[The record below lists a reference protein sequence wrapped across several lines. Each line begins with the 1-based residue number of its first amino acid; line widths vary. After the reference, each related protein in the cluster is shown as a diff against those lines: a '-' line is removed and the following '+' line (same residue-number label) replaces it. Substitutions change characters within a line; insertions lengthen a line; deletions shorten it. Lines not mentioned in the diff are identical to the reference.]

1 MSSFDPVERDADQG
15 NVEHLRSNVPL
26 TLHAETLITNLEHE
40 LAFARMHVG
49 KAEHDLGVLKSILG
63 R

>member
-1 MSSFDPVERDADQG
+1 MDAFGAEERENIG
-15 NVEHLRSNVPL
+15 NVENLRSGIPL

-49 KAEHDLGVLKSILG
+49 KAEHDLSVLKSILG